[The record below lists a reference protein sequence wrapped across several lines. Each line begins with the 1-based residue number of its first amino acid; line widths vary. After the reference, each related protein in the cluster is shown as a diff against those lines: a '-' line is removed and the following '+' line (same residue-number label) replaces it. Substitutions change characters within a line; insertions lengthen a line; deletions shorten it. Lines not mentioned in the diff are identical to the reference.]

1 VKTEVP
7 VKNEVHPDPGMT
19 LEQYKSEVEKKLM
32 ERADAAGKSPH
43 ELAFL
48 ELREHMCKLRAA
60 HAAHVNDPATGPK

>member
-1 VKTEVP
+1 MA
-7 VKNEVHPDPGMT
+7 GRLMT
-19 LEQYKSEVEKKLM
+19 LEQYKSEVEKKLI

-60 HAAHVNDPATGPK
+60 HVAQSKHKAD